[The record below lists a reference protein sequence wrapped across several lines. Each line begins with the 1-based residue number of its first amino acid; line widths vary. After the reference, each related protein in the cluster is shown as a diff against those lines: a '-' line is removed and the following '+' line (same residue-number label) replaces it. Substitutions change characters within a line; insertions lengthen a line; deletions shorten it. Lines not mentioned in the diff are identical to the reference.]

1 MDRLPNQ
8 RLSRHLSSIESVHLL
23 FQLPSFLLQSL
34 LFLLVHPLEL
44 LKPLMELEAGK
55 DVRQTKLSGTFP
67 RASVRNFP
75 PHLLLLLFQLG
86 LRLLHF
92 VDKHLSHFLL
102 FALQISKELLPLGFI
117 RFLEAGDQVGSNGHD
132 SDVYTKGTKGQ
143 WTHIITMYSINGVF
157 VYLYNDTM

>member
-8 RLSRHLSSIESVHLL
+8 RLSRHLSSVESVHLL

-92 VDKHLSHFLL
+92 VDKHLPHFLL

-132 SDVYTKGTKGQ
+132 SDVYTKGTKG
-143 WTHIITMYSINGVF
+143 
-157 VYLYNDTM
+157 